1 MSNDA
6 NYFSAVEHDELPSS
20 AGTQPIIYR
29 HVILADRIR
38 LYNDWVQYVFERLPN
53 MEVEVVDDDDDN
65 DDDNDVVDLSDGIID
80 DFLLEVFGDD
90 HNNGDHENNNKSNDE
105 NHHVEQ
111 Q

>member
-29 HVILADRIR
+29 HVILVDRIR

-53 MEVEVVDDDDDN
+53 MEVEVVDDDDD
-65 DDDNDVVDLSDGIID
+65 DDNDVVDLSDGVID

-90 HNNGDHENNNKSNDE
+90 DHENNNKSNDE
-105 NHHVEQ
+105 NHYVEQ